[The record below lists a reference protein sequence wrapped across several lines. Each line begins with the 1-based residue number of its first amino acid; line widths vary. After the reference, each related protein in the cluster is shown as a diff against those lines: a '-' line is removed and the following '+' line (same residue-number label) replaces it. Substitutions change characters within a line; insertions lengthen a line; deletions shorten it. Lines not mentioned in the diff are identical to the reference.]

1 MPFPKEPLVTTTRQ
15 RKPSEPSPIQSTS
28 LRSVK
33 LFWLDLDEVQSR
45 LLTAAQQLTDK
56 HPEIQEVWLFG
67 SVAQGRAVS
76 GSDADLFLFLKE
88 SDVPFLE
95 RSAYYQPE
103 FCGLGVNL
111 FAYTQ
116 KELERWP
123 APDTHF

>member
-1 MPFPKEPLVTTTRQ
+1 M
-15 RKPSEPSPIQSTS
+15 
-28 LRSVK
+28 RSVK

-103 FCGLGVNL
+103 FCGLGVDL

-116 KELERWP
+116 KELEEMAGTGHPFLKRI
-123 APDTHF
+123 TTERICLLQRHHRR